1 MYAIINFN
9 WYRSMNLE
17 EVAKRAKV
25 STATVSRVLNNVG
38 PVRTTTR
45 ARVLRAVEELKYRP
59 NLHARNLA
67 GGKSRTIGMIVS
79 NMENPFFVDI
89 YRAAEEVARAS
100 GYEILLANTDYRPEH
115 LVNSI
120 HLMIGRRVSGLALIV
135 SEMDPGLL
143 QELADR
149 ETPVVF
155 YDVGT
160 VQRNISNIAVNYAKG
175 IERVVNYLHDLGHE
189 RMAFVS
195 HHPSLGPLGARER
208 AFRETVA
215 NYSPAIE
222 WKVVANID
230 GIDGGRDATRE
241 ILQSGSHP
249 TAVICTNDFMALG
262 VLHELREAGLKVPRE
277 VSVTGFDNIKLAEI
291 SAPPL
296 TTLHI
301 PRARIGQLMF
311 QLLVERQE
319 SQGEVGRELI
329 IDPEFVLRGST
340 GPAKRPS

>member
-1 MYAIINFN
+1 
-9 WYRSMNLE
+9 MNLE

-25 STATVSRVLNNVG
+25 STATVSRVLNNIG
-38 PVRTTTR
+38 PVRTATR
-45 ARVLRAVEELKYRP
+45 ARVLRAVEELKYHP

-143 QELADR
+143 QELSDR
-149 ETPVVF
+149 DTPVVF
-155 YDVGT
+155 YDVGS
-160 VQRNISNIAVNYAKG
+160 VQKNISNIAVNYGKG
-175 IERVVNYLHDLGHE
+175 IERVVNYLHDLGHQ

-195 HHPSLGPLGARER
+195 HHPGLGPLGARER

-215 NYSPAIE
+215 RYLPAIE
-222 WKVVANID
+222 WKVVANMD
-230 GIDGGRDATRE
+230 GIDGGRDAARE
-241 ILQSGSHP
+241 ILQSGFHP

-262 VLHELREAGLKVPRE
+262 VLHELREAGLQIPRE
-277 VSVTGFDNIKLAEI
+277 VSVTGFDNIKLGEI
-291 SAPPL
+291 SAPSL

-311 QLLVERQE
+311 QLLRE
-319 SQGEVGRELI
+319 GEEAAGEAGRELV

-340 GPAKRPS
+340 GPALERGKSEKL